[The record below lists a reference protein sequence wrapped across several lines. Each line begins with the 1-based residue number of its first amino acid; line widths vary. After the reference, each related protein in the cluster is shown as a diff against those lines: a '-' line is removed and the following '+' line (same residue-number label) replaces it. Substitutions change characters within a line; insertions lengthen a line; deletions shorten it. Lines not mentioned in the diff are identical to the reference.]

1 MGESAMTRDEASV
14 VPLLVGVIGPRDI
27 GAAQE
32 RVISDVVGSMLPGL
46 SRAYPHSD
54 VAVVTSVAAGT
65 DTVAAMRAHELGYPV
80 FALLPL
86 DVDDYAQDFA
96 TEDLSLSDRLALTRA
111 RWVGP
116 TVEGASRDARYQACG
131 RLLARLSG
139 TLLAAWN
146 GVPPRKPGGT
156 ADTLYFAVPEVAALP
171 DLSGGAATLTSERG
185 EVVAFA
191 PDDPDSVAVM
201 DAGMSAREWLPGS
214 DPVSR
219 RIDAFNRDSGLRDPA
234 LSAVLALQQAGDSL
248 ASRLQARYRRWTA
261 FLLVLGVLT
270 IVSVDVQSEISRS
283 WFLGV
288 QALALVILLGV
299 WWLMNRSSV
308 KRRFEEYRALAEGA
322 RVQEAWQ
329 QAGVEQPVSDYYLQP
344 LGPEG
349 SWIRRALRTAWFLDV
364 MRPSGTSAGDP
375 GSARSWIDGQVR
387 YFEGS
392 ATRPGA
398 IRRNESKAKQ
408 LSVLA
413 IAFVGLALVGL
424 IPDLISLLLGITPGS
439 VVAAGGRLAWGLG
452 GAAAAATVAY
462 SQLMGYSRAAKR
474 GRLSLEMYRQAGLD
488 YDSAGSSEAARRTIV
503 LDLGREALRETGD
516 WLVMNTS
523 QSLRPV

>member
-1 MGESAMTRDEASV
+1 MARDGASV

-27 GAAQE
+27 GAAEE
-32 RVISDVVGSMLPGL
+32 RVISDVVGSVLPGL

-54 VAVVTSVAAGT
+54 VAVITSVAAGT
-65 DTVAAMRAHELGYPV
+65 DTVAAMRAQELGYPV
-80 FALLPL
+80 HALLPL

-96 TEDLSLSDRLALTRA
+96 TEDLSLSDRLALTRGW
-111 RWVGP
+111 WVGP
-116 TVEGASRDARYQACG
+116 AVVGASRDARYQACG

-156 ADTLYFAVPEVAALP
+156 ADTLYFAVPDVAALP
-171 DLSGGAATLTSERG
+171 DLSGGAATLNTERG
-185 EVVAFA
+185 EVMAFT
-191 PDDPDSVAVM
+191 PDDPESVAAM
-201 DAGMSAREWLPGS
+201 DAGMSVRDWVPGG

-219 RIDAFNRDSGLRDPA
+219 RIDAFNRESGPRDPG

-248 ASRLQARYRRWTA
+248 AFRLQARYRRWTA

-283 WFLGV
+283 WFLGIQV
-288 QALALVILLGV
+288 LALLVLLAI
-299 WWLMNRSSV
+299 WWFMNRSSV

-329 QAGVEQPVSDYYLQP
+329 HARIDEPVSDYYLQP

-349 SWIRRALRTAWFLDV
+349 FWIRRALRTAWFLDV
-364 MRPSGTSAGDP
+364 MRSTGTSPADP
-375 GSARSWIDGQVR
+375 GSARSWIDGQIC

-392 ATRPGA
+392 ASRPGA

-408 LSVLA
+408 LRVLA
-413 IAFVGLALVGL
+413 ISFVGLALLGL
-424 IPDLISLLLGITPGS
+424 VPDLVSLLLGITPGS
-439 VVAAGGRLAWGLG
+439 VVAAGGRLAWCLG

-462 SQLMGYSRAAKR
+462 SQLMGYSRSAKR
-474 GRLSLEMYRQAGLD
+474 GRLSLAMYRQALID
-488 YDSAGSSEAARRTIV
+488 FESAGSSLQTQRRIV
-503 LDLGREALRETGD
+503 LEVGQEALRETGD

-523 QSLRPV
+523 QSIRPVC